1 MPVTSH
7 EVSESFAKF
16 FEEKVSQIVC
26 STRGKPSVHNGTR
39 KMDAEDS
46 VFMTGNKINECIMD
60 QKLKNMEGYDRIP
73 QRILIDGRVYI
84 LNNLILLNW
93 LNMSR
98 DTYKVHCKK
107 LLLNCKGL
115 WPVV

>member
-1 MPVTSH
+1 
-7 EVSESFAKF
+7 
-16 FEEKVSQIVC
+16 
-26 STRGKPSVHNGTR
+26 
-39 KMDAEDS
+39 MDAEDS

-60 QKLKNMEGYDRIP
+60 QKLKNMEGYDRIS

-84 LNNLILLNW
+84 LYNLILLNW

-107 LLLNCKGL
+107 LLLNCWKTFIGNFSN
-115 WPVV
+115 